1 MSNTTSN
8 KIKLEQLPTLR
19 EACREAFALKPSQVV
34 VLVGLGTCGLA
45 AGGRPVMQAIQDE
58 LLLQAGA
65 VKERALDIKVRA
77 TGCAGM
83 CEAEV
88 LVEVQRQGGR
98 RIMYGQVKPDMAR
111 RIVAEDAVGGNAID
125 DWVVHR
131 EEPGVKAG
139 GVLAKQL
146 RIVLNNCG
154 TIDPEL
160 IEHYIARGGYAGLER
175 VLSGMPPQ
183 EVIDEVKRSGLRG
196 RGGAGFP
203 TGLKWEFARQA
214 AGEKKYVLCNA
225 DEGDPGAFMDR
236 SLLEGDPHAVLEGM
250 IIGAYAI
257 GSDEGYIYCRAEYP
271 LAIKRL
277 RVAMEQAGKIG
288 LLGENILGTGF
299 SFKLHIKEG
308 AGAFVC
314 GEETALI
321 ASIMGARGMPRP
333 RPPFPA
339 QRGLWDKPTNINN
352 VETWANVPRI
362 LAQGSDWFAGIGT
375 EKSKGTKVF
384 ALAGRIKKTGLVEVP
399 MGLALREIVYD
410 IGGGIQFDR
419 RFKAVQIGGPSGGC
433 IPESLLDTSIDYDS
447 LIRAGAMMGSGG
459 MVVVDETT
467 CMVELARYF
476 MSFVQSESCGKCV
489 PCREGTK
496 QMLSIMERIVG
507 GKSEPG
513 DIALLEEL
521 SVVVKDGS
529 LCGLGKTAPNPVL
542 TTLRY
547 FRDEFEAHVM
557 DRTCPSGVCRAL
569 MKYYIDPEK
578 CRGCTRCSKICPVG
592 AVTGERNKPHW
603 INTDKCTK
611 CRLCLEKCRFEAIQ
625 A

>member
-1 MSNTTSN
+1 MLNITNS
-8 KIKLEQLPTLR
+8 KISLDQLSAYRERCKEQ
-19 EACREAFALKPSQVV
+19 FVQKSDQVI

-45 AGGRPVMQAIQDE
+45 AGGAPVMQAIQDE
-58 LLLQAGA
+58 LLLQAESI
-65 VKERALDIKVRA
+65 KQKTLDIVVRA

-88 LVEVQRQGGR
+88 LVEVR
-98 RIMYGQVKPDMAR
+98 RPGDRRTMYGQVKPDMAR
-111 RIVAEDAVGGNAID
+111 RIFAEDVVGGNPVD
-125 DWVVHR
+125 DWIVHR
-131 EEPGVKAG
+131 EEPGVKPG

-146 RIVLNNCG
+146 RIVLDNCG
-154 TIDPEL
+154 YIDPE
-160 IEHYIARGGYAGLER
+160 ITEHYIARGGYSGLER
-175 VLSGMPPQ
+175 ALSGLSPQ
-183 EVIDEVKRSGLRG
+183 EVVDEVKRSGLRG
-196 RGGAGFP
+196 RGGAGFS
-203 TGLKWEFARQA
+203 TGLKWEFAHKA
-214 AGEKKYVLCNA
+214 PGKKKYVLCNA

-250 IIGAYAI
+250 IIGAYAV
-257 GSDEGYIYCRAEYP
+257 GADEGYIYCRAEYP
-271 LAIKRL
+271 LAIRRL
-277 RVAMEQAGKIG
+277 RVAMEQAEEKG

-321 ASIMGARGMPRP
+321 ASIMGARGMPSP

-362 LAQGSDWFAGIGT
+362 LARGSDWFAGIGT
-375 EKSKGTKVF
+375 ENSKGTKVF

-399 MGLALREIVYD
+399 MGLTLREIVYD
-410 IGGGIQFDR
+410 IGGGIQYDR
-419 RFKAVQIGGPSGGC
+419 PFKAVQIGGPSGGC
-433 IPESLLDTSIDYDS
+433 IPESLLDTAIDYDS

-476 MSFVQSESCGKCV
+476 MKFVQSESCGKCV

-496 QMLSIMERIVG
+496 QMLSIMERIVT
-507 GKSEPG
+507 GKG
-513 DIALLEEL
+513 DPKDIDLLEEL
-521 SVVVKDGS
+521 SVVVKEGS

-547 FRDEFEAHVM
+547 FRNEFLAHVA
-557 DRTCPSGVCRAL
+557 DQRCPSGVCRAL
-569 MKYYIDPEK
+569 MNFFIDPDK
-578 CRGCTRCSKICPVG
+578 CRGCTRCSRVCPVG
-592 AVTGERNKPHW
+592 AITGESKNPHS
-603 INTDKCTK
+603 IDAAICTK
-611 CRLCLEKCRFEAIQ
+611 CRLCLEKCRFEAIVV
-625 A
+625 